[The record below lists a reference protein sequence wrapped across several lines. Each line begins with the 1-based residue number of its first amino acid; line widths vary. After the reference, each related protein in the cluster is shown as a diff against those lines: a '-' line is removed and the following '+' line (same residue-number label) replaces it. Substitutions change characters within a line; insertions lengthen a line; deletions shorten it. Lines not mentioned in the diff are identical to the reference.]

1 MAFLEPTPEQVK
13 ESKIY
18 REWGLTDEE
27 YGTIC
32 DKILHRL
39 PNYTETGLF
48 AVMWSEH
55 CSYKNSKPVLRKF
68 PTTGP
73 QVLQGP
79 GEGAGIVDIGD
90 GQAVVFKAESHNHPS
105 AVEPYEGA
113 ATGVGGII
121 RDIFSMG
128 ARPIAILD
136 SLRFGELDNERTKHI
151 FEEVVAG
158 ISGYG
163 NCIGIPTVGGET
175 VFDPC
180 YKGNPLVNAM
190 CVGLID
196 QKDMQKGQAA
206 GVGNSIMYVGAKTGR
221 DGIHGATFAS
231 EEFKEEEEAQRSAVQ
246 VGDPFMEKLL
256 MEACLECIYDYSDAL
271 IGIQDMGAAGLV
283 SSSSEMASKAGS
295 GLLLNLDDVPQ
306 RETEM
311 TPYEMML
318 SESQERMLLCIKKGG
333 EQRIV
338 DLFKKYEL
346 DAVVIGEVTDDGMYR
361 LSHAGKV
368 VAELPVDA
376 LAEDAPVYYKP
387 TAVPARIAAF
397 AAMEDYKPVFTS
409 AQDTL
414 VALLQQAT
422 LASKKSVY
430 DTYDSMVR
438 TSTVVGPGSDAAVV
452 RVRGTKKAIAMT
464 TDCNGRYLYLN
475 PEIGGQIAVA
485 EAARNIVASG
495 GKPLAITDCLNYGNP
510 DKPEIF
516 WELSTSADGISEAC
530 RQLDT
535 PVISG
540 NVSLY
545 NETDGVAVYPTPMI
559 GMVGLIEDLAHIT
572 TQAFKAAGDHII
584 LIGETKAD
592 FNGSELQKMELGKI
606 EGKLMD
612 FDLAVEKENQAN
624 VLKAIKAGLIA
635 SAHDLSE
642 GGLAVGLME
651 SVFDTGL
658 GFDVTV
664 AMDKTL
670 LFSETQSRFILTVK
684 PENVAAVEAIFG
696 SAAAQIGT
704 VTAAAVA
711 KIAAANETITLDIKE
726 VQTKWEEAIPCL
738 LKQKA

>member
-318 SESQERMLLCIKKGG
+318 SESQERMLLCIKKGE

-387 TAVPARIAAF
+387 TAVPDRIAAF

>member
-1 MAFLEPTPEQVK
+1 
-13 ESKIY
+13 
-18 REWGLTDEE
+18 
-27 YGTIC
+27 
-32 DKILHRL
+32 
-39 PNYTETGLF
+39 
-48 AVMWSEH
+48 
-55 CSYKNSKPVLRKF
+55 
-68 PTTGP
+68 
-73 QVLQGP
+73 
-79 GEGAGIVDIGD
+79 
-90 GQAVVFKAESHNHPS
+90 
-105 AVEPYEGA
+105 
-113 ATGVGGII
+113 
-121 RDIFSMG
+121 
-128 ARPIAILD
+128 
-136 SLRFGELDNERTKHI
+136 
-151 FEEVVAG
+151 
-158 ISGYG
+158 
-163 NCIGIPTVGGET
+163 
-175 VFDPC
+175 
-180 YKGNPLVNAM
+180 M
-190 CVGLID
+190 CAGLID
-196 QKDMQKGQAA
+196 QKDMHKGQAA
-206 GVGNSIMYVGAKTGR
+206 GFGNSNMYVGAQTGR

-318 SESQERMLLCIKKGG
+318 SESQERMLLCIKKGE